1 MLKLTMPPDTI
12 CTATTLLA
20 NGTKGSH
27 PTPPASARMPKT
39 HFDDFTAGY
48 TADTLA
54 RGFSDVYGSFAVR
67 PTTNP
72 KAIGGPGAADSEGG
86 GLQQMA
92 LTQVSTAKPT
102 GWAPTNL
109 DPLTLFGD
117 SMWHALTVNVTAIIN
132 HTSASPLPPQER
144 RLPQAQ
150 RGTDP
155 PPPPIQPPYVK
166 VCGGCGDTSVR
177 GLSYGCT
184 EGCCFRL
191 SHLGNWTLGSLGRAA
206 AAGGQGVSGKIPG
219 FTDTYH
225 KIGLEIAADGTLS
238 ASVDGARLGSVGAS
252 CPKDGDGKQPG
263 AIVGFPGHGMVGLGC
278 GAYHTCQFDSFAV
291 EAE

>member
-1 MLKLTMPPDTI
+1 MLK
-12 CTATTLLA
+12 
-20 NGTKGSH
+20 
-27 PTPPASARMPKT
+27 T
-39 HFDDFTAGY
+39 HSDDFTTGY
-48 TADTLA
+48 SEDALA

-72 KAIGGPGAADSEGG
+72 HAAGASGAVGAGGREGES
-86 GLQQMA
+86 QMA
-92 LTQVSTAKPT
+92 LTQVATAKPT

-117 SMWHALTVNVTAIIN
+117 SMWHALTVDVTAIIN
-132 HTSASPLPPQER
+132 HTSASPLPVQEER
-144 RLPQAQ
+144 RQDRRQEQQPLSRSL

-191 SHLGNWTLGSLGRAA
+191 SHLGNWTLGAPGR
-206 AAGGQGVSGKIPG
+206 GGPGQGSQFGQIPS

-238 ASVDGARLGSVGAS
+238 ASVDGTQLGSVAGS
-252 CPKDGDGKQPG
+252 CPKDGGGKQPG
-263 AIVGFPGHGMVGLGC
+263 GIVGFPGHGMVGLGC
-278 GAYHTCQFDSFAV
+278 GAYHMCQFDSFSV
-291 EAE
+291 KAE